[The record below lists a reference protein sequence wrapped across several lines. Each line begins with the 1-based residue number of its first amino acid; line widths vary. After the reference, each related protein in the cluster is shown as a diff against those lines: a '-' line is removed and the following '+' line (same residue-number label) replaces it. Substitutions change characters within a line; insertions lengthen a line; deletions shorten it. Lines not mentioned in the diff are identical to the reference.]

1 MKWSWSNGTTC
12 ERSPRKNMI
21 NTNDNIQYTQ
31 EVPKEIVENT
41 AYLQSLNCG
50 DNLEGFHESNKR
62 EDSYNRMAEREM
74 ITQIGQNPFN
84 TTSDYVNNVS
94 IQDKFL
100 KPINTIS
107 IDKSKPNNIGEQV
120 NTSLNLEK

>member
-1 MKWSWSNGTTC
+1 
-12 ERSPRKNMI
+12 
-21 NTNDNIQYTQ
+21 
-31 EVPKEIVENT
+31 
-41 AYLQSLNCG
+41 
-50 DNLEGFHESNKR
+50 
-62 EDSYNRMAEREM
+62 M

-107 IDKSKPNNIGEQV
+107 IDKSKPNNIGQQV
-120 NTSLNLEK
+120 NNSLDVEK